1 MIEICAIASGSNGNC
16 YYVGNETEA
25 VLIDLGIS
33 TKQAVQR
40 MVDKGIDLQKIKA
53 VFVSHEHADHVRG
66 VRVFSKRHN
75 IPVYFTAQTYLKLS
89 RRVQP
94 NSPRF
99 FKPGESISIG
109 SIMVHSFLKNHD
121 AVEPCSFRIEVGN
134 KHVGVFTDIG
144 EPCENLQHHFTHCQA
159 VFLET
164 NYDEPM
170 LMNGPYPYYLKQRV
184 GSKNGHLSNI
194 QALNLVQERAG
205 EELGLIFLSHIS
217 AENNT
222 PELAMQSFDSISD
235 KYDVR
240 LTSRYAPT
248 DVVRID

>member
-16 YYVGNETEA
+16 YYVGDEKEA
-25 VLIDLGIS
+25 ILVDLGIS

-40 MVDKGIDLQKIKA
+40 MLEKGLDLQKIKA
-53 VFVSHEHADHVRG
+53 VFISHEHSDHVRG
-66 VRVFSKRHN
+66 VKVFSKRYH

-99 FKPGESISIG
+99 FKPGESVTIG
-109 SIMVHSFLKNHD
+109 SITVHSFLKNHD
-121 AVEPCSFRIEVGN
+121 AVEPCSFRIELN
-134 KHVGVFTDIG
+134 DKHIGVFTDIG
-144 EPCENLQHHFTHCQA
+144 EPCDNLHHHFNQCQA

-170 LMNGPYPYYLKQRV
+170 LQNGPYPYYLKERV
-184 GSKNGHLSNI
+184 GSKNGHLSNV
-194 QALNLVQERAG
+194 QALNLVQEKAG
-205 EELGLIFLSHIS
+205 KELGLIFLSHIS

-222 PELAMQSFDSISD
+222 PELAMQTFEPLSVR
-235 KYDVR
+235 YDVR
-240 LTSRYAPT
+240 LTSRFAPT
-248 DVVRID
+248 DVVRIE